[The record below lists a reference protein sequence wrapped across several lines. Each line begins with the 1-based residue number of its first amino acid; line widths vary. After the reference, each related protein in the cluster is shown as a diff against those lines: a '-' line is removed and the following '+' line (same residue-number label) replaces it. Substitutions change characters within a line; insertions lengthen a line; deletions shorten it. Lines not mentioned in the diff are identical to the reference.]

1 MGYQKFIYMGSSSL
15 IRIMLFI
22 EATALATIGRTTYRP
37 VDPQVNSFL
46 PKGLQTFHPLQV
58 RLGYPMSDPKLN
70 ASIRRSLGLRLGG
83 AALLLCA
90 VFATIAW
97 FNGQARMADAVT
109 ELARLEANRLNRSAM
124 PLLDDPQTGAEAW
137 QAALEQLAREGA
149 GDKVAGGRF
158 VLARVFSPDGN
169 ALAALEDENFPG
181 INAVREVADADSFK
195 PPTNGDYRVVSRAFG
210 DQSYVGVAIALRD
223 SKNSIRA
230 WLGGAFAVSPA
241 AMQKLR
247 ADVLRSVLYVIGGV
261 LLTALAIYP
270 VVSSLVN
277 RVARAGTELL
287 TANLE
292 TLQVLGS
299 AIAKRDGD
307 TDAHNYRVAVYAV
320 RLAEAAGL
328 PEQDM
333 PALIKGALLHDVGK
347 LGIRDDVLL
356 KPDKLSESEF
366 EVMKTHVEHGLD
378 ITGRARW
385 LHDAMTVVGGHHEKF
400 DGQGYPEGLAG
411 SSSPLSARIFAIADV
426 FDALGSERPYKEPRS
441 LQDALATMS
450 RGRGS
455 HFDPELFDCF
465 TGIAAQ
471 LKEQFGSG
479 DGESARQELQRL
491 LAVYFQ
497 HDLDTLTGR
506 G

>member
-1 MGYQKFIYMGSSSL
+1 
-15 IRIMLFI
+15 
-22 EATALATIGRTTYRP
+22 
-37 VDPQVNSFL
+37 
-46 PKGLQTFHPLQV
+46 
-58 RLGYPMSDPKLN
+58 MSDSHLT

-97 FNGQARMADAVT
+97 FNGQARMADAIT
-109 ELARLEANRLNRSAM
+109 ELARLEAGRLNRSAL
-124 PLLDDPQTGAEAW
+124 PLLDDPKTKAAAW
-137 QAALEQLAREGA
+137 QAALEQLARDGA
-149 GDKVAGGRF
+149 GAAVTDGRF
-158 VLARVFSPDGN
+158 VLARVFSTDGQV
-169 ALAALEDENFPG
+169 LAGLEDKGFPG
-181 INAVREVADADSFK
+181 IDSVRSVVDAGLFK
-195 PPTNGDYRVVSRAFG
+195 PPTASDYQVGSRAFG
-210 DQSYVGVAIALRD
+210 EQHYVGVAIALRD
-223 SKNSIRA
+223 SQNNIRA
-230 WLGGAFAVSPA
+230 WLGGAFAVGPA
-241 AMQKLR
+241 AMKKLQ
-247 ADVLRSVLYVIGGV
+247 ADVLRSLLYVIGGV

-270 VVSSLVN
+270 IVSSLVN

-328 PEQDM
+328 PEQEM

-356 KPDKLSESEF
+356 KPDKLSEAEF

-378 ITGRARW
+378 ITRRARW
-385 LHDAMTVVGGHHEKF
+385 LRDAMTVVGGHHEKF

-411 SSSPLSARIFAIADV
+411 SSIPLSARIFAIADV

-441 LQDALATMS
+441 LQDTLDTMG

-455 HFDPELFDCF
+455 HFDPDLFDRF
-465 TGIAAQ
+465 TAIAAE

-479 DGESARQELQRL
+479 DGESARRELQRL
-491 LAVYFQ
+491 LAVYFR
-497 HDLDTLTGR
+497 HDLDTLTSNS
-506 G
+506 